1 MLTKKLKRDTIG
13 YVMKTSMKH
22 LNPYAK
28 PTDRMSGRSSIL
40 MIVIYAVLFGGWL
53 VLQLQN

>member
-1 MLTKKLKRDTIG
+1 
-13 YVMKTSMKH
+13 MKTSMKH